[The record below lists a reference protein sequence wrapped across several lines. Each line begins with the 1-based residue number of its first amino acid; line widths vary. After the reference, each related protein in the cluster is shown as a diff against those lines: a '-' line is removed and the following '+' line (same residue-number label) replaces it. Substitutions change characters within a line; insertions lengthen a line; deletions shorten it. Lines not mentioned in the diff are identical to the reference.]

1 MQTIDTQE
9 RVSDVDL
16 MKALLKFGRQIER
29 KSAEQLQLLTQ
40 IHHQIGVVAERTLR
54 GLINTDRAP
63 IPAPVRVAKRRQSY
77 RTRSYD

>member
-40 IHHQIGVVAERTLR
+40 IHHQIGVVAERTP
-54 GLINTDRAP
+54 N
-63 IPAPVRVAKRRQSY
+63 QH
-77 RTRSYD
+77 